1 MKFLSIVSGM
11 STQQLALVMQI
22 IRYGCVGLGV
32 TSAQAATYWMLA
44 TWARVHSQI
53 ANFTGY
59 LVAVVL
65 GYFLHSAFT
74 FRGHAP
80 EKAGGSA
87 NQHRWRSVRFVAVS
101 LVSWGLNA
109 IWVWIAVSWMG
120 WATWTPIPA
129 MLFVTPALVFVLN
142 RQWVFG

>member
-1 MKFLSIVSGM
+1 MKLLSIIEGISA
-11 STQQLALVMQI
+11 QQRALDAQI
-22 IRYGCVGLGV
+22 IRYGMVGLGV
-32 TSAQAATYWMLA
+32 TSAQAATYWCLA
-44 TWARVHSQI
+44 TWAQVHSQI

-65 GYFLHSAFT
+65 GYFLHGAIT

-80 EKAGGSA
+80 AASGA
-87 NQHRWRSVRFVAVS
+87 AQHGWRSVRFVAVS
-101 LVSWGLNA
+101 LVSLGLNA
-109 IWVWIAVSWMG
+109 LWVWLTVSWLG